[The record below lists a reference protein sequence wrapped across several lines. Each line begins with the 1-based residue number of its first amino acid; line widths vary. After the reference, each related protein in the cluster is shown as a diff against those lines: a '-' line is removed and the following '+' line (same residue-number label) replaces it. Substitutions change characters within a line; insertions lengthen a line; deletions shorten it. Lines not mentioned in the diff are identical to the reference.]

1 MEVIIPYL
9 QDETEEI
16 YIGDVFLTEVKV
28 FLEAD
33 GEDALKLA
41 VGYGLVMG
49 KMVAGVPA
57 KKIDVRFSEDLMVK
71 IEKK

>member
-1 MEVIIPYL
+1 MKI
-9 QDETEEI
+9 
-16 YIGDVFLTEVKV
+16 

-49 KMVAGVPA
+49 EMVAGVPA